1 LTELTALGLT
11 RGVRPVLS
19 TEVKPKE
26 GIILNYCGITQVK
39 LVPKQTCHKE
49 IYEILEM
56 AYNEV

>member
-1 LTELTALGLT
+1 M
-11 RGVRPVLS
+11 
-19 TEVKPKE
+19 EVKRRISKD